1 MLAWRRGSGRAKL
14 ALMLDV
20 LDALR
25 ESLAPRY
32 DVEREIG
39 TGGMARVYLAVE
51 QHPRRRV
58 AIKVL
63 DPEVSTRLLR
73 ERFIREVDLSS
84 NLSHPHI
91 VPIFS
96 AGEAGGLFYYVMPY
110 VEGESLRHR
119 LLRQRRLPLEDVLY
133 IAGDVADALSFAHG
147 QGIIH
152 RDIKPENILL
162 SGTHAIVADFGI
174 ARAISAAGSL
184 TLTQAGQSVGSPG
197 YMSPEQAM
205 ATGDLDARTDIYS
218 LGCVVFEMLAGE
230 SPAASMTERRIHNW
244 PALEASA
251 AMQRAEAGMAR
262 AVKHAISRALA
273 PLPDDRFPTVA
284 DFATALG
291 GTAHRISVPS
301 RGVLRGRRG
310 RRLALAAGV
319 VFALLGTGTA
329 VYLLRGRA
337 SGLNERRVVVAVIEN
352 HTGDPT
358 LDNIG
363 HMAADWVTQ
372 GLAQTGL
379 VEVVPSV
386 SVMSSSR
393 APGGHGTGHLDAVG
407 LRRLGRETGAGT
419 VVSGAYYRQADSL
432 RFQVQISASGD
443 GTVLRALDPV
453 AGPISQPLAAV
464 EALRQRVMAAL
475 ATLFDSR
482 LSFWAKTAGQP
493 PSFAAYQ
500 EFIQGLD
507 RMVQW
512 DSRGAIAHFTRAA
525 REDTTF
531 KLPLIFAA
539 HEHMDLGEF
548 ARADSIAHA
557 VERAPGPLSS
567 LDRHYLTW
575 VLAETAGD
583 RQRAL
588 ETAREMGAIA
598 PNSETLWLVAQ
609 CALALNRPREMA
621 DALTTLGP
629 DRGLFRGWSVYWFYL
644 SFAHHLMGD
653 YDRELKVALE
663 GRRRHPSE
671 LTVLAAEVRALAALG
686 RTAAISERLTEAPS
700 LPPQPGWSPADI
712 ALLAAFELAAHD
724 HRADAPVAS
733 RWAVHWLQGR
743 PAAEGRAVANRFR
756 LAVAHY
762 LSGQLDTTR
771 GLLEGLVQEK
781 TVEARDSASLRW
793 FSAIT
798 GDLPDH
804 LTFLGFLGVVAAREG
819 KPADALR
826 IDRELQAMSPR
837 YVYGRHTMW
846 RARIHA
852 VIGERDAAVTLVQ
865 EAFAQGYARGGVMHL
880 YPSLAS
886 LRDDPAYQELL
897 KPKE

>member
-1 MLAWRRGSGRAKL
+1 
-14 ALMLDV
+14 MLDV
-20 LDALR
+20 LDTLR

-39 TGGMARVYLAVE
+39 TGGMARVFLAVE

-119 LLRQRRLPLEDVLY
+119 LLRQRKLPLEDALF

-184 TLTQAGQSVGSPG
+184 TLTQAGQPVGSPG

-205 ATGDLDARTDIYS
+205 ALGDLDARTDIYS

-230 SPAASMTERRIHNW
+230 APAVSLTERKVHNW
-244 PALEASA
+244 SALDTSA
-251 AMQRAEAGMAR
+251 ALHGAEAGAVR

-291 GTAHRISVPS
+291 GTSHRISVPS
-301 RGVLRGRRG
+301 RGLLAGRRG
-310 RRLALAAGV
+310 RRIAFATGV
-319 VFALLGTGTA
+319 LFALLGVGSA
-329 VYLLRGRA
+329 VHLLRARGSR
-337 SGLNERRVVVAVIEN
+337 LNERRVVVAVIEN
-352 HTGDPT
+352 HTGDPA

-393 APGGHGTGHLDAVG
+393 APGGHGAGHLDAIG
-407 LRRLGRETGAGT
+407 IRTLGRETGAGT
-419 VVSGAYYRQADSL
+419 VVSGAYYRQADSI
-432 RFQVQISASGD
+432 RFQVQVSAASD

-453 AGPISQPLAAV
+453 AAPISQPLVAV
-464 EALRQRVMAAL
+464 EALRQRVMASL

-482 LSFWAKTAGQP
+482 LSLWAKAAGQP
-493 PSFAAYQ
+493 PSFPAYQ

-512 DSRGAIAHFTRAA
+512 DSRAAIFHFQRAA

-548 ARADSIAHA
+548 ATADSMAQA
-557 VERAPGPLSS
+557 VERAPGPLSP

-575 VLAETAGD
+575 VLAETRGD

-588 ETAREMGAIA
+588 ETAREMAIIA

-609 CALALNRPREMA
+609 CALALNRPHEMA
-621 DALTTLGP
+621 DALATLGP

-653 YDRELKVALE
+653 YRTELKDALE
-663 GRRRHPSE
+663 GRRRHPDE
-671 LTVLAAEVRALAALG
+671 LTVLAAEVRALAAQG
-686 RTAAISERLTEAPS
+686 RLADIRERLTEAPS

-712 ALLAAFELAAHD
+712 GLLAAFELAAHD
-724 HRADAPVAS
+724 HRADAPTAS
-733 RWAVHWLQGR
+733 QWAVRWLEGR
-743 PAAEGRAVANRFR
+743 PAAETRTVANRFR
-756 LAVAHY
+756 LAIAHY
-762 LSGQLDTTR
+762 LSGELPETR
-771 GLLEGLVQEK
+771 RILEGLVSGK
-781 TVEARDSASLRW
+781 TVVAADSASLRW

-798 GDLPDH
+798 GDMPDH

-819 KPADALR
+819 KRDDALR
-826 IDRELQAMSPR
+826 IERELQATNPR

-846 RARIHA
+846 RARIRA
-852 VIGERDAAVTLVQ
+852 VLGDRDTAVALVQ

-880 YPSLAS
+880 YPSLAA
-886 LRDDPAYQELL
+886 LRNDPAYQELL

>member
-1 MLAWRRGSGRAKL
+1 
-14 ALMLDV
+14 MLDV
-20 LDALR
+20 LDTLR

-39 TGGMARVYLAVE
+39 TGGMARVFLAVE

-119 LLRQRRLPLEDVLY
+119 LLRQRKLPLEDAVF

-184 TLTQAGQSVGSPG
+184 TLTQAGQPVGSPG

-205 ATGDLDARTDIYS
+205 ALGDLDARTDIYS

-230 SPAASMTERRIHNW
+230 APAVSLTERKVHNW
-244 PALEASA
+244 SALDTSA
-251 AMQRAEAGMAR
+251 ALHGAEAGAVR

-291 GTAHRISVPS
+291 GTSHRISVPT
-301 RGVLRGRRG
+301 RGLLAGRRG
-310 RRLALAAGV
+310 RRIAFATGV
-319 VFALLGTGTA
+319 LFALLGVGSA
-329 VYLLRGRA
+329 VHLLRARGSR
-337 SGLNERRVVVAVIEN
+337 LNERRVVVAVIEN
-352 HTGDPT
+352 HTGDPA

-393 APGGHGTGHLDAVG
+393 APGGHGAGHLDAIG
-407 LRRLGRETGAGT
+407 IRTLGRETGAGT
-419 VVSGAYYRQADSL
+419 VVSGAYYRQADSI
-432 RFQVQISASGD
+432 RFQVQVSAASD

-453 AGPISQPLAAV
+453 AAPISQPLVAV
-464 EALRQRVMAAL
+464 EALRQRVMASL

-482 LSFWAKTAGQP
+482 LSLWAKAAGQP
-493 PSFAAYQ
+493 PSFPAYQ

-512 DSRGAIAHFTRAA
+512 DSRAAIFHFQRAA

-548 ARADSIAHA
+548 ATADSMAQA
-557 VERAPGPLSS
+557 VERAPGPLSP

-575 VLAETAGD
+575 VLAETRGD

-588 ETAREMGAIA
+588 ETAREMAIIA

-609 CALALNRPREMA
+609 CALALNRPHEMA
-621 DALTTLGP
+621 DALATLGP

-653 YDRELKVALE
+653 YRTELKDALE
-663 GRRRHPSE
+663 GRRRHPDE
-671 LTVLAAEVRALAALG
+671 LTVLAAEVRALAAQG
-686 RTAAISERLTEAPS
+686 RTADIRERLTEAPS

-712 ALLAAFELAAHD
+712 GLLAAFELAAHD
-724 HRADAPVAS
+724 HRADAPTAS
-733 RWAVHWLQGR
+733 QWAVRWLEGR
-743 PAAEGRAVANRFR
+743 PAAETRTVANRFR
-756 LAVAHY
+756 LAIAHY
-762 LSGQLDTTR
+762 LSGELPETR
-771 GLLEGLVQEK
+771 RILEGLLSGR
-781 TVEARDSASLRW
+781 TVVAADSASLRW

-798 GDLPDH
+798 GDMPDH

-819 KPADALR
+819 KRDDALR
-826 IDRELQAMSPR
+826 IDRELQATNPR
-837 YVYGRHTMW
+837 YVYGRPTMW
-846 RARIHA
+846 RARIRA
-852 VIGERDAAVTLVQ
+852 VLGDRDTAVALVQ

-880 YPSLAS
+880 YPSLAA
-886 LRDDPAYQELL
+886 LRNDPAYQELL